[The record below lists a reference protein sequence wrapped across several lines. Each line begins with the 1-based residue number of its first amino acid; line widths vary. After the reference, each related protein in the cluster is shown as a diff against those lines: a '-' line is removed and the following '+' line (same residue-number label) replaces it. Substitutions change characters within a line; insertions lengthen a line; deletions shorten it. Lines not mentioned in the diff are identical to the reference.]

1 MTLPNANDRKVCD
14 KLLQLA
20 TENGLDVEGG
30 RVRRTSSRMCLGVEH
45 GDYNGTELFGVGTDR
60 FIWLAFKPNGAKKVR
75 LLSNDPD
82 QGDQKLVTFSLG
94 ETPPPHTP
102 ALKNKWARFPLGVD
116 HILHQNGYRLT
127 QGFDGIL
134 WSNIPGGGMSRS
146 ASLTLNLI
154 LTFFEASNIP
164 EPEPDDLNS
173 KLKII
178 DLAQAVEN
186 DYIGSP
192 CGNLDQIMIYFAKEA
207 NGTHYSPRGR
217 RIKHYPLGS
226 EAPDFR
232 FVSLDTGT
240 KRPGL
245 EKSTY
250 RIRRAECEVL
260 VNMVNRAFPEFGIQL
275 LGDVRCD
282 RLFIRIHDRFND
294 LDSFARVQ
302 DRFVSHADLFRRLKY
317 IFYAQQRFDQM
328 LEAWKRGDIKTVGK
342 LFRDDGRGLRD
353 DYQISGPELETMCD
367 IVRTVPGVYGER
379 MLGGGDKGAC
389 GALVAAESV
398 DAVKHAVSLSYPL
411 SRPELAGE
419 YQVHDCRIVNGVTVF
434 DLPSS
439 ET

>member
-1 MTLPNANDRKVCD
+1 MEQHSRRR
-14 KLLQLA
+14 
-20 TENGLDVEGG
+20 DV
-30 RVRRTSSRMCLGVEH
+30 
-45 GDYNGTELFGVGTDR
+45 
-60 FIWLAFKPNGAKKVR
+60 A
-75 LLSNDPD
+75 
-82 QGDQKLVTFSLG
+82 
-94 ETPPPHTP
+94 
-102 ALKNKWARFPLGVD
+102 
-116 HILHQNGYRLT
+116 
-127 QGFDGIL
+127 
-134 WSNIPGGGMSRS
+134 RS

-164 EPEPDDLNS
+164 EPETDDLNS
-173 KLKII
+173 KWKII

-207 NGTHYSPRGR
+207 HGTHYSPRGR

-260 VNMVNRAFPEFGIQL
+260 VNMVNRAFPELGIQF
-275 LGDVRCD
+275 LGDVHGD
-282 RLFIRIHDRFND
+282 RLFTRIHDRFND

-328 LEAWKRGDIKTVGK
+328 LEAWKRGDIQTVGK

-353 DYQISGPELETMCD
+353 DYQISGPSWKRCATSCEPCPVFTASECL
-367 IVRTVPGVYGER
+367 
-379 MLGGGDKGAC
+379 
-389 GALVAAESV
+389 AAV
-398 DAVKHAVSLSYPL
+398 TKAP
-411 SRPELAGE
+411 AGRWWPPPASM
-419 YQVHDCRIVNGVTVF
+419 Q
-434 DLPSS
+434 
-439 ET
+439 